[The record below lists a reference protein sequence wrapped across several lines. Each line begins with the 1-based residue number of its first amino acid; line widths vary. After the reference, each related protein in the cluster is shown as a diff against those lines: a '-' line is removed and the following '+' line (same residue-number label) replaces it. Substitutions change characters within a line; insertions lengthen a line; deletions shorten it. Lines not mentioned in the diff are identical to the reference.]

1 VEVYGLSVWH
11 LTFTVMGTPSVG
23 DYEAEED
30 QLKECQYYTVEDLF
44 CCGYARYFWEAIK
57 IRYPEY
63 CFYKDWED
71 MYAEN

>member
-1 VEVYGLSVWH
+1 
-11 LTFTVMGTPSVG
+11 
-23 DYEAEED
+23 
-30 QLKECQYYTVEDLF
+30 VEDLF

-71 MYAEN
+71 TYAEN

>member
-1 VEVYGLSVWH
+1 
-11 LTFTVMGTPSVG
+11 MKG